1 MSNAFEAQAFQADYQ
16 RVVAEGTPMVVDRPL
31 HIGNRRLTIY
41 HWILPYRD
49 SSGDVKGIIGGWID
63 ISERRQLFEE

>member
-1 MSNAFEAQAFQADYQ
+1 LSNAFEAQAFQADYQ